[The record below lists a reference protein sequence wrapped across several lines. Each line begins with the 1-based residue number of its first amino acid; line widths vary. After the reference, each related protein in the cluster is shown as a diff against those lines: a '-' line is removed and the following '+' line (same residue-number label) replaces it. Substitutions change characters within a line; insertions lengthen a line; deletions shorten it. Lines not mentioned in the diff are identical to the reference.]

1 MESKDT
7 SMNESGRNQR
17 SGGQQRGG
25 SIRIGDLL
33 IRAGILD
40 PTGFDEAI
48 QIATQIGL
56 PFGRV
61 LIMSNFVDEDT
72 LKAALQIQSMI
83 NDKLLDLESGVTA
96 LTLVKREKLKLDDA
110 LQQIGYKRQG
120 NRPTNKL
127 GELLVASGIINSD
140 QLNQS
145 LTRSYETGLPM
156 GRILIQ
162 LGILSQSM
170 LASALNTQVLI
181 RDGKITKEQ
190 GISSLKASFDRCVT
204 VEQSLDEQ
212 GLLKQTNQK
221 TIRVGE
227 LLVMSRLLSEQDL
240 LTALELGLVKEK
252 LIGQIL
258 VDDGFIPKTALDAAL
273 KLQQLVANDKISGLQ
288 AADALRVVHSRQISV
303 EQAIRELTGKHED
316 HKALTLAELLKMCG
330 FVTEKEIQEATE
342 RALQN
347 PKITTQLFLSAG
359 VLDEAILNAAT
370 RCHYLLD
377 KKALQ
382 LDQAIIALNY
392 CQRSRISFDDTLEE
406 FGWLPPPELRQ

>member
-1 MESKDT
+1 M
-7 SMNESGRNQR
+7 SMSEPGRNPR
-17 SGGQQRGG
+17 GGHQRGG

-48 QIATQIGL
+48 QVATQIGL

-61 LIMSNFVDEDT
+61 LIMSNFVDEET
-72 LKAALQIQSMI
+72 LKAALQIQSMV
-83 NDKLLDLESGVTA
+83 NDKLIDLESGVTA
-96 LTLVKREKLKLDDA
+96 LTLVKRERLSLDEA
-110 LQQIGYKRQG
+110 LQQVGYKRQA

-127 GELLVASGIINSD
+127 GELLLNSGIVNND

-162 LGILSQSM
+162 LGILSQSV

-181 RDGKITKEQ
+181 RDGKITKDQ
-190 GISSLKASFDRCVT
+190 GIASLKASYERQVSI
-204 VEQSLDEQ
+204 EQSLADQ
-212 GLLKQTNQK
+212 GLLKQNQK
-221 TIRVGE
+221 GIRVGE

-258 VDDGFIPKTALDAAL
+258 VDDGFIPKSALDAAL
-273 KLQQLVANDKISGLQ
+273 KLQQLVADDKISGLQ

-303 EQAIRELTGKHED
+303 EQAIRELTGKHTED
-316 HKALTLAELLKMCG
+316 QKQVTLAELLKMCG
-330 FVTEKEIQEATE
+330 FVTDKDIQDATE
-342 RALQN
+342 RVLQN

-359 VLDEAILNAAT
+359 VLDEAILNAAM

-382 LDQAIIALNY
+382 IDQAIIALNY

>member
-1 MESKDT
+1 M
-7 SMNESGRNQR
+7 SMSEPGRNPR
-17 SGGQQRGG
+17 SSGQQRGG

-40 PTGFDEAI
+40 PTAFDEAI
-48 QIATQIGL
+48 QTATQIGL

-61 LIMSNFVDEDT
+61 LIMSNFVEEDT

-83 NDKLLDLESGVTA
+83 NDKLLPLDAGVTA
-96 LTLVKREKLKLDDA
+96 LTHVKRERVTLENA
-110 LQQIGYKRQG
+110 LGQVGYKKQG

-127 GELLVASGIINSD
+127 GELLLDSGIITSD

-162 LGILSQSM
+162 LGILSQSV

-181 RDGKITKEQ
+181 RDGKITKDQ
-190 GISSLKASFDRCVT
+190 GIASLKASYDRQVSI
-204 VEQSLDEQ
+204 EQSLVEQ
-212 GLLKQTNQK
+212 GLIKQPNQK
-221 TIRVGE
+221 TVRVGE

-258 VDDGFIPKTALDAAL
+258 VDDGFIPKEALDAAL
-273 KLQQLVANDKISGLQ
+273 KLQQLVADDKISGLQ
-288 AADALRVVHSRQISV
+288 AADALRVVHSRHISV
-303 EQAIRELTGKHED
+303 EQAIRELTGKHTED
-316 HKALTLAELLKMCG
+316 QKTPTLAELLKMCG

-342 RALQN
+342 RALQS

-359 VLDEAILNAAT
+359 VLDEAILNAAL

-382 LDQAIIALNY
+382 LDQAIIAMNY

>member
-1 MESKDT
+1 MSTNDP
-7 SMNESGRNQR
+7 GRNPR
-17 SGGQQRGG
+17 SQRGG

-40 PTGFDEAI
+40 PTRFDEAI

-83 NDKLLDLESGVTA
+83 NDKLLGLDTGVTA
-96 LTLVKREKLKLDDA
+96 LSLVKREGMSLAEALKEV
-110 LQQIGYKRQG
+110 GYKTQS

-127 GELLVASGIINSD
+127 GELLVESGIIDNE
-140 QLNQS
+140 QLTKALN
-145 LTRSYETGLPM
+145 RSYESGLPM

-162 LGILSQSM
+162 LGIVSQSV
-170 LASALNTQVLI
+170 LASTLNTQVLI

-190 GISSLKASFDRCVT
+190 GISSLKAFYERQVSI
-204 VEQSLDEQ
+204 EQSLTEQ
-212 GLLKQTNQK
+212 GILKQPNQK
-221 TIRVGE
+221 SIRVGE

-252 LIGQIL
+252 LIGQVL
-258 VDDGFIPKTALDAAL
+258 VEDGFVPKPALDAAL
-273 KLQQLVANDKISGLQ
+273 KLQQLVADDKVSGLQ
-288 AADALRVVHSRQISV
+288 AADVLRVVHSRQISV
-303 EQAIRELTGKHED
+303 EQAIRELTGKHTD
-316 HKALTLAELLKMCG
+316 DQKTVTFAELLKMAG
-330 FVTEKEIQEATE
+330 FVTEKDIQEATQ

-347 PKITTQLFLSAG
+347 AKITTQLFLSAG
-359 VLDEAILNAAT
+359 VLDEAILNAAM

-382 LDQAIIALNY
+382 IDQAIIALNY

>member
-1 MESKDT
+1 MST
-7 SMNESGRNQR
+7 SDPGRNPR
-17 SGGQQRGG
+17 GGGQQRGG

-40 PTGFDEAI
+40 PTAFDEAI
-48 QIATQIGL
+48 QTATQIGL

-83 NDKLLDLESGVTA
+83 NDRLLGLDAGVSA
-96 LTLVKREKLKLDDA
+96 LTVVKREHISLDDA
-110 LQQIGYKRQG
+110 LKQVGYKKQG

-127 GELLVASGIINSD
+127 GELLLDAGIVTSD

-145 LTRSYETGLPM
+145 LTRSYESGLPM
-156 GRILIQ
+156 GRILVQ
-162 LGILSQSM
+162 LGILSQSS
-170 LASALNTQVLI
+170 LASALNTQVLV

-190 GISSLKASFDRCVT
+190 GIASLKASYDRQVSI
-204 VEQSLDEQ
+204 EQSLVEQ
-212 GLLKQTNQK
+212 GILNQQNPK
-221 TIRVGE
+221 SIRVGE

-258 VDDGFIPKTALDAAL
+258 VEDDFIPKAALDAAL

-303 EQAIRELTGKHED
+303 EQAIRELTGKHTED
-316 HKALTLAELLKMCG
+316 HKTINLAELLKMCG
-330 FVTEKEIQEATE
+330 FVTDKEVQEATE

-359 VLDEAILNAAT
+359 ILDEAILNAAM
-370 RCHYLLD
+370 RCHFLLD

-382 LDQAIIALNY
+382 IDQAIIALNY

-406 FGWLPPPELRQ
+406 FGWQPPPELRQ

>member
-1 MESKDT
+1 
-7 SMNESGRNQR
+7 MNESGRNQR

>member
-1 MESKDT
+1 
-7 SMNESGRNQR
+7 MNEPGRSQR
-17 SGGQQRGG
+17 SGGQRGG

-61 LIMSNFVDEDT
+61 LIMSNFVDEET

-83 NDKLLDLESGVTA
+83 NDKLLDLESGVTT

-110 LQQIGYKRQG
+110 LQQVGYKKQG

-127 GELLVASGIINSD
+127 GELLVLSGIINSD

-162 LGILSQSM
+162 LGVLSQSV

-190 GISSLKASFDRCVT
+190 GIASLKASYERHVSI
-204 VEQSLDEQ
+204 EQSLVEE
-212 GLLKQTNQK
+212 GILKQPNQK
-221 TIRVGE
+221 SIRVGE

-273 KLQQLVANDKISGLQ
+273 KLQQLVADDKISGLQ

-303 EQAIRELTGKHED
+303 EQAIRELTGKHTED
-316 HKALTLAELLKMCG
+316 HKTLTLAELLKMCG

-359 VLDEAILNAAT
+359 VLDEAILNAAI

-382 LDQAIIALNY
+382 LDQAIIAMNY